1 MKYLSVVAVVF
12 ASAILRASATVIQLK
27 ASLRLPYLTTPV
39 IVVVLVEELVGVFV
53 ELTTE
58 ELVVVLLIGVVE
70 DWPVLP
76 QPVRRS
82 KNVALKTPKD
92 FLFILYLSI
101 KIKTPILK

>member
-27 ASLRLPYLTTPV
+27 ASLRLPSLTTPV
-39 IVVVLVEELVGVFV
+39 IVVEELVGVFV

-92 FLFILYLSI
+92 FYSFYTFPS
-101 KIKTPILK
+101 K

>member
-39 IVVVLVEELVGVFV
+39 IVVEELVGVFV

-76 QPVRRS
+76 PQPVRRS

-101 KIKTPILK
+101 KIKTPVLK

>member
-27 ASLRLPYLTTPV
+27 ASLRLPSLTTPV
-39 IVVVLVEELVGVFV
+39 IVVEELVGVFV

-58 ELVVVLLIGVVE
+58 ELVGVLLIGVVE

-92 FLFILYLSI
+92 FYSFYTFPS
-101 KIKTPILK
+101 K

>member
-27 ASLRLPYLTTPV
+27 ASLRLPSLTTPV
-39 IVVVLVEELVGVFV
+39 IVVEELVGVFV

-101 KIKTPILK
+101 KIKTPVLK

>member
-27 ASLRLPYLTTPV
+27 ASLRLPSLTTPV
-39 IVVVLVEELVGVFV
+39 IVVEELVGVFV

-76 QPVRRS
+76 PQPVRRS
-82 KNVALKTPKD
+82 KNAALKTPKD
-92 FLFILYLSI
+92 I
-101 KIKTPILK
+101 

>member
-27 ASLRLPYLTTPV
+27 ASLRLPSLTTPV
-39 IVVVLVEELVGVFV
+39 IVVEELVGVVV

-92 FLFILYLSI
+92 FYSFYTFPS
-101 KIKTPILK
+101 K

>member
-27 ASLRLPYLTTPV
+27 ASLRLPSLTTPV

-58 ELVVVLLIGVVE
+58 ELV
-70 DWPVLP
+70 
-76 QPVRRS
+76 
-82 KNVALKTPKD
+82 
-92 FLFILYLSI
+92 
-101 KIKTPILK
+101 

>member
-27 ASLRLPYLTTPV
+27 ASLRLPSLTTPV
-39 IVVVLVEELVGVFV
+39 IVVEELVGVFV

-76 QPVRRS
+76 QPARRS

-92 FLFILYLSI
+92 FYSFYTFPS
-101 KIKTPILK
+101 K

>member
-27 ASLRLPYLTTPV
+27 ASLRLPSLTTPV
-39 IVVVLVEELVGVFV
+39 IVVEELVGVFV

-76 QPVRRS
+76 PQ
-82 KNVALKTPKD
+82 
-92 FLFILYLSI
+92 
-101 KIKTPILK
+101 